1 MLEIKAI
8 AENDRVMHDAI
19 SWMPSKV
26 VHLKWPAV
34 NIFAY
39 DVNPQGEDNVT
50 APRPAKQPA
59 NIPDCPCLLR
69 CSMWDL
75 FRAIQRRSKLVPI
88 NQLQVIPWSLSTAW
102 AMSLILF
109 VTSSLFC
116 TAAIG

>member
-39 DVNPQGEDNVT
+39 DVNSQGEDSVNV
-50 APRPAKQPA
+50 PRPAKR
-59 NIPDCPCLLR
+59 IC
-69 CSMWDL
+69 
-75 FRAIQRRSKLVPI
+75 
-88 NQLQVIPWSLSTAW
+88 
-102 AMSLILF
+102 
-109 VTSSLFC
+109 
-116 TAAIG
+116 